1 MKKVITMKMVE
12 QYQNYL
18 REEEKSQATIEKYTR
33 DLKKLFDYM
42 DGREIT
48 KSLMIDY
55 KNSLLSGGEYQ
66 VSSINSYLVAANRYF
81 EYLGWYEVRVK
92 TLKIQKEAFCSE
104 KKYLTKQEYKKLV
117 RTAGKQKKRRIAM
130 ILQTICATGIR
141 ISELSFV
148 TVSAVRKGSMEIRCK
163 GKIRQVL
170 FPTKLQ
176 TALLLYVKLEGID
189 HGVVFRTIN
198 GNPVNRS
205 NVWKEMKALC
215 KEAGVEEEKVFP
227 HNLRHLFAQEFYEI
241 KKDIAKLADVL
252 GHSNIETTSYGLHP
266 VFHNRFDLQMSYTHP
281 SLPADISQRYH
292 SL

>member
-66 VSSINSYLVAANRYF
+66 VSSINSYLVAANRFF

-117 RTAGKQKKRRIAM
+117 RTAGK
-130 ILQTICATGIR
+130 
-141 ISELSFV
+141 
-148 TVSAVRKGSMEIRCK
+148 
-163 GKIRQVL
+163 
-170 FPTKLQ
+170 
-176 TALLLYVKLEGID
+176 
-189 HGVVFRTIN
+189 
-198 GNPVNRS
+198 
-205 NVWKEMKALC
+205 
-215 KEAGVEEEKVFP
+215 
-227 HNLRHLFAQEFYEI
+227 
-241 KKDIAKLADVL
+241 
-252 GHSNIETTSYGLHP
+252 
-266 VFHNRFDLQMSYTHP
+266 
-281 SLPADISQRYH
+281 
-292 SL
+292 